1 MGGLKLYNK
10 LLQFR
15 EVNSIKMG
23 RDLFFRFINEN
34 NLIVRKRKT
43 HKTTNSA
50 HHYKRFDNLIKD
62 FTPTAPNQLFVS
74 DITYI
79 ETEEDVYYLSLVT
92 DAYSRKIVGWALG
105 DTLEA
110 KYTVEAL
117 FMAIKSTGMDDLSG
131 LIHHSDRGV
140 QYCCHRYVEMLN
152 EYNIQISMTQSGD
165 PLENAQAERI
175 NGILKDEWLYRMAIR
190 NKEELL
196 STLNRI
202 IAYYNEERPHYSINM
217 LTPNQAHQMTG
228 YIPSLW
234 KKKSSHNEIA

>member
-62 FTPTAPNQLFVS
+62 FIPTAPNQLFVS

-110 KYTVEAL
+110 KYTIEAL

-175 NGILKDEWLYRMAIR
+175 NGILKDEWLYRMTIR

-217 LTPNQAHQMTG
+217 LTPNLAHQMTG

-234 KKKSSHNEIA
+234 KKSRQNGNA